1 MSTYLST
8 RSVRVRLSALAGAS
22 ILVAAPALAQDTPAT
37 APANDIVVTGFRAQN
52 RLAIDAKRS
61 SELVAEFLKSDDI
74 GQQPD
79 YNIADSFRRL
89 PGVQTVFDEDEGRY
103 ISVRGLNPSFTIGL
117 FDGAT
122 MATAERGNRQLNL
135 EAIPSTAVASLEV
148 LKSRTPEIE
157 GNAIGGSINLVTR
170 SAFDRPGLYVF
181 GNAFIGT
188 SDSKSVPGLGFGRNS
203 DDGINF
209 RADGTLSTR
218 FGPDGNFGFLVSG
231 SFSRKRRDQE
241 RLLPQVVP
249 VTTPRVDAGTA
260 TTPAGAGTN
269 LLWSNYPNSVDRYG
283 GTAKLE
289 ARPAPGL
296 EASLAYTYFAQDDNE
311 LRHSQQLLNTSG
323 GSFVRFND
331 FPIRKPLHVGQAK
344 LNYKTDDGHDFALRG
359 SYSQATFLEPSNETA
374 FNLIAPAAT
383 FNLGLDAG
391 GFPVLSGTSP
401 RVADPTQYR
410 FTQYRP
416 YEDNSTDKVTEG
428 QFDYGW
434 NRAKGDDGVGIGVGL
449 KYRQTIRDNQRT
461 QNFFN
466 PATGVDLRLSQFN
479 QVENYRPIYADF
491 NQLFVDFQ
499 SFLTYF
505 NANQGNFTRD
515 VVASARQNIGGDW
528 RFRENVG
535 AGYGLVRHKGDRHTI
550 IFGLRYEQTDV
561 AATSVVRRT
570 VAGIDQFTTVTRNN
584 VYEDVLPSVT
594 GQYEITDQLRLRASY
609 FRGVGRPNPNSV
621 AGQELINADDSI
633 SRPNPNLGPR
643 RADSY
648 EASLE
653 YYLPHDLGIVAIA
666 GFHKNIK
673 DEIYTFASQ
682 ETIDGV
688 LRTVSQPRNSEG
700 ARVTGFEANVILNK
714 LNFLPWVFSDFGV
727 SGNVT
732 VLGGTIDIRDATAR
746 RTLDQL
752 PGQANLLANAA
763 VFYERGPL
771 RARLTYS
778 HVGKFRN
785 SVSASTPA
793 NDQTTAAF
801 NQVDAQARIKLFKGV
816 EIIAEARNLTNAARL
831 VLTGPNQDVTRDI
844 NRFGRQYWLGAA
856 FTW

>member
-1 MSTYLST
+1 MNIRRAAL
-8 RSVRVRLSALAGAS
+8 RLSALTGAS
-22 ILVAAPALAQDTPAT
+22 VLAAVPALAQVAPAT
-37 APANDIVVTGFRAQN
+37 DPKEDVVVTGFRAQN
-52 RLAIDAKRS
+52 RLAIDAKKS

-103 ISVRGLNPSFTIGL
+103 VSVRGLNPSYTVGS

-148 LKSRTPEIE
+148 LKSRTPDIE

-170 SAFDRPGLYVF
+170 SAFDRPGFYLF

-188 SDSKSVPGLGFGRNS
+188 SDSQRVPGRGFGRSS
-203 DDGINF
+203 DDGLNF
-209 RADGTLSTR
+209 RADGTLSAR
-218 FGPDGNFGFLVSG
+218 FGPDGMFGILMSG
-231 SFSRKRRDQE
+231 SYSRKRRDQE
-241 RLLPQVVP
+241 RLLPQVVL
-249 VTTPRVDAGTA
+249 VTTPQVGAGPA

-269 LLWSNYPNSVDRYG
+269 LLWSTYPNSVDRYG
-283 GTAKLE
+283 GTVKLE
-289 ARPAPGL
+289 ARPTPGL

-344 LNYKTDDGHDFALRG
+344 LAYQTDNGHDFAARG
-359 SYSQATFLEPSNETA
+359 SYSEATFLEPSNETA
-374 FNLIAPAAT
+374 FNLIAPAAN

-391 GFPVLSGTSP
+391 GFPVLSGTSA
-401 RVADPTQYR
+401 RVADAGQYR

-416 YEDNSTDKVTEG
+416 YLDDSTDKVTEG

-434 NRAKGDDGVGIGVGL
+434 NRAKTDDGFGIGAGF
-449 KYRQTIRDNQRT
+449 KYRRTVRDNQRT

-491 NQLFVDFQ
+491 NQLFLDFQ
-499 SFLTYF
+499 SFLTFF
-505 NANQGNFTRD
+505 NANPGSFVRD
-515 VVASARQNIGGDW
+515 AVASNRQNIGGDW
-528 RFRENVG
+528 RFLEDVG
-535 AGYGLVRHKGDRHTI
+535 AGYGLLRFKSDRFTI
-550 IFGLRYEQTDV
+550 IAGVRYEKTDV

-570 VAGIDQFTTVTRNN
+570 VAGVDQFTTVTRNSS
-584 VYEDVLPSVT
+584 YDDFLPSVT
-594 GQYEITDQLRLRASY
+594 GLFDITYLLRLRAAY
-609 FRGVGRPNPNSV
+609 FKGVGRPNPNSV

-643 RADSY
+643 RADSF

-653 YYLPHDLGIVAIA
+653 YYLPNNLGIIAIA
-666 GFHKNIK
+666 GFHKNVSG
-673 DEIYTFASQ
+673 EIYTFSSQ

-688 LRTVSQPRNSEG
+688 LRTVSQPRNAEG
-700 ARVTGFEANVILNK
+700 AKVTGFEGNVVLNK
-714 LNFLPWVFSDFGV
+714 LSFLPWVLSDLGV

-732 VLGGTIDIRDATAR
+732 VLGGSIDIRDATAR

-752 PGQANLLANAA
+752 PGQASFLANAA
-763 VFYERGPL
+763 IFYERGPV
-771 RARLTYS
+771 RARVTYS
-778 HVGKFRN
+778 HVGRFRS
-785 SVSASTPA
+785 SVSASAPA

-801 NQVDAQARIKLFKGV
+801 NQIDAQARIKLLDGV

-831 VLTGPNQDVTRDI
+831 VLTGPNQDIARDI
-844 NRFGRQYWLGAA
+844 NRFGRQYWLGAT
-856 FTW
+856 FKW

>member
-1 MSTYLST
+1 MTFKNKVLTVFLASTCAACPT
-8 RSVRVRLSALAGAS
+8 FA
-22 ILVAAPALAQDTPAT
+22 VAQEAEEQIT
-37 APANDIVVTGFRAQN
+37 VTGFRAQN
-52 RLAIDAKRS
+52 RLAVQSKRS
-61 SELVAEFLKSDDI
+61 SDLVAEFLKSDDI

-103 ISVRGLNPSFTIGL
+103 VSVRGLNPSYTVGS

-188 SDSKSVPGLGFGRNS
+188 SDSKGVPGRGFGRDG
-203 DDGINF
+203 DDGLNY
-209 RADGTLSTR
+209 RADGTISTR
-218 FGPDGNFGFLVSG
+218 FGPDGMFGILVSG

-249 VTTPRVDAGTA
+249 VTTPQVGAGPA

-289 ARPAPGL
+289 AQPAPGL
-296 EASLAYTYFAQDDNE
+296 EASIAYTYFAQDDNE
-311 LRHSQQLLNTSG
+311 LRQSQQLLNTSG

-344 LNYKTDDGHDFALRG
+344 LDYETDNGHDFALRG

-374 FNLIAPAAT
+374 FNLVAPAVT
-383 FNLGLDAG
+383 FNLGLDG
-391 GFPVLSGTSP
+391 EFPVLTGTSP
-401 RVADPTQYR
+401 RFSDPSQYR

-416 YEDNSTDKVTEG
+416 YEDDSTDKVTEG

-434 NRAKGDDGVGIGVGL
+434 NRAKGDDGLGFGAGF
-449 KYRQTIRDNQRT
+449 KYRQTTRDNQRT

-466 PATGVDLRLSQFN
+466 PAAGVDLRLSQFN
-479 QVENYRPIYADF
+479 QAETYRPIYADF

-499 SFLTYF
+499 SFLTFF
-505 NANQGNFTRD
+505 NANPASFTRD
-515 VVASARQNIGGDW
+515 AVASNRQIIGGDW
-528 RFRENVG
+528 RFKEDVG
-535 AGYGLVRHKGDRHTI
+535 AGYGLIRHKGERHSI
-550 IFGLRYEQTDV
+550 IVGVRYEKTDV
-561 AATSVVRRT
+561 EATSVVRRT
-570 VAGIDQFTTVTRNN
+570 VTGTDQFTTVTRNSG
-584 VYEDVLPSVT
+584 YDDFLPSITGLYDVT
-594 GQYEITDQLRLRASY
+594 DRLRLRAAY
-609 FRGVGRPNPNSV
+609 FKGVGRPNPNSV

-633 SRPNPNLGPR
+633 SRPNPELGPR
-643 RADSY
+643 RADSL
-648 EASLE
+648 EASAE
-653 YYLPHDLGIVAIA
+653 YYLPDELGIVAVA
-666 GFHKNIK
+666 AFHKNIK
-673 DEIYTFASQ
+673 GEIYTFASQ

-700 ARVTGFEANVILNK
+700 AKVTGFEANIVLNK
-714 LNFLPWVFSDFGV
+714 LSFLPWVFSDLGV

-732 VLGGTIDIRDATAR
+732 FLNGKIDIRDATAR
-746 RTLDQL
+746 RSLDQL
-752 PGQANLLANAA
+752 PGQADFLANAA

-801 NQVDAQARIKLFKGV
+801 EQIDAQARIKLLDGV
-816 EIIAEARNLTNAARL
+816 EIIGEARNLTNAARL
-831 VLTGPNQDVTRDI
+831 VLTGPNQNIARDI
-844 NRFGRQYWLGAA
+844 NRFGRQYWLGVT

>member
-1 MSTYLST
+1 MTFKNQAITVLLASTCVAWPT
-8 RSVRVRLSALAGAS
+8 LA
-22 ILVAAPALAQDTPAT
+22 VAQEAEAEEQIT
-37 APANDIVVTGFRAQN
+37 VTGFRAQN
-52 RLAIDAKRS
+52 RLAIESKRS

-103 ISVRGLNPSFTIGL
+103 VSVRGLNPSYTVGS

-188 SDSKSVPGLGFGRNS
+188 SDSKGVPGRGFGRNG
-203 DDGINF
+203 DDGLNY
-209 RADGTLSTR
+209 RADGTISTR
-218 FGPDGNFGFLVSG
+218 FGPDGMFGILVSG

-249 VTTPRVDAGTA
+249 VTTPQVGAGPA
-260 TTPAGAGTN
+260 STPAGAGTN

-289 ARPAPGL
+289 AQPAPGL
-296 EASLAYTYFAQDDNE
+296 EASIAYTYFAQDDNE
-311 LRHSQQLLNTSG
+311 LRQSQQLLNTSG

-344 LNYKTDDGHDFALRG
+344 LDYETDDGHDFALRG
-359 SYSQATFLEPSNETA
+359 AYSQATFLEPSNETA
-374 FNLIAPAAT
+374 FNLVAPAAT
-383 FNLGLDAG
+383 FNLGLDG
-391 GFPVLSGTSP
+391 EFPVLTGTSP
-401 RVADPTQYR
+401 RVGDPSQYR

-416 YEDNSTDKVTEG
+416 YEDDSTDKVTEG

-434 NRAKGDDGVGIGVGL
+434 NRAKSDDGLGFGAGF
-449 KYRQTIRDNQRT
+449 KYRKTIRDNQRT

-466 PATGVDLRLSQFN
+466 PAAGVDLRLSQFN
-479 QVENYRPIYADF
+479 QAETYRPIYADF

-499 SFLTYF
+499 SFLTFF
-505 NANQGNFTRD
+505 NTNPASFTRD
-515 VVASARQNIGGDW
+515 AVASNRQIIGGDW
-528 RFRENVG
+528 RFKEDVG
-535 AGYGLVRHKGDRHTI
+535 AGYGLVRHKGERHLI
-550 IFGLRYEQTDV
+550 IVGVRYEKTDV

-570 VAGIDQFTTVTRNN
+570 VAGTDQFTTVTRNSS
-584 VYEDVLPSVT
+584 YDDFLPSITGLFDVT
-594 GQYEITDQLRLRASY
+594 GRLRLRAAY
-609 FRGVGRPNPNSV
+609 FKGVGRPNPNSV
-621 AGQELINADDSI
+621 AGQELINADESI
-633 SRPNPNLGPR
+633 SRPNPELGPR
-643 RADSY
+643 RADSF
-648 EASLE
+648 EASAE
-653 YYLPHDLGIVAIA
+653 YYLPDELGIVAVA
-666 GFHKNIK
+666 AFHKNIK

-682 ETIDGV
+682 ETIDGIA
-688 LRTVSQPRNSEG
+688 RTVSQPRNSEG
-700 ARVTGFEANVILNK
+700 SKVTGFEANVILNK
-714 LNFLPWVFSDFGV
+714 LSFLPWVFSDLGV
-727 SGNVT
+727 SGNLT
-732 VLGGTIDIRDATAR
+732 FLNGKIDIRDATAR
-746 RTLDQL
+746 RSLDQL
-752 PGQANLLANAA
+752 PGQADFLANAA

-785 SVSASTPA
+785 SVSASAPA

-801 NQVDAQARIKLFKGV
+801 EQIDAQARIKLMDGV
-816 EIIAEARNLTNAARL
+816 EIIGEARNLTNAARL
-831 VLTGPNQDVTRDI
+831 VLTGPNQNIARDI
-844 NRFGRQYWLGAA
+844 NRFGRQYWLGLT

>member
-1 MSTYLST
+1 MTMM
-8 RSVRVRLSALAGAS
+8 RVRARLAALAGAS
-22 ILVAAPALAQDTPAT
+22 VLAATPALAQDTPAT
-37 APANDIVVTGFRAQN
+37 ESTADVVVTGFRAQN

-103 ISVRGLNPSFTIGL
+103 VSVRGLNPSYTVGS

-170 SAFDRPGLYVF
+170 SAFDRAGLYVF

-188 SDSKSVPGLGFGRNS
+188 SDAKGVPGRGFDRTS
-203 DDGINF
+203 DDGLNF

-218 FGPDGNFGFLVSG
+218 FGPDGNYGFLISG

-249 VTTPRVDAGTA
+249 VTTPQVGAGTPA
-260 TTPAGAGTN
+260 TPAGAGTN

-344 LNYKTDDGHDFALRG
+344 LVFETDDGHDFALRG
-359 SYSQATFLEPSNETA
+359 SYSRATFLEPSNETA
-374 FNLIAPAAT
+374 FNLIAPATT
-383 FNLGLDAG
+383 FNLGLDGA
-391 GFPVLSGTSP
+391 FPVLSGTSR
-401 RVADPTQYR
+401 RVSDSTQYR

-416 YEDNSTDKVTEG
+416 YEDDSTDEVTEG

-434 NRAKGDDGVGIGVGL
+434 NRAKGDDGLGIGAGF
-449 KYRQTIRDNQRT
+449 KYRQTARDNDRT

-466 PATGVDLRLSQFN
+466 PATGVDLRLNQFN
-479 QVENYRPIYADF
+479 QAETYRPIYADF

-499 SFLTYF
+499 SFLTFF
-505 NANQGNFTRD
+505 NANASGFVRD
-515 VVASARQNIGGDW
+515 AVASNRQNIGGDW
-528 RFRENVG
+528 RFKEDVS
-535 AGYGLVRHKGDRHTI
+535 AGYGLIRHKGERHTLI
-550 IFGLRYEQTDV
+550 AGVRYEKTGV

-570 VAGIDQFTTVTRNN
+570 VAGADQFTTVTRNSS
-584 VYEDVLPSVT
+584 YDDVLPSVT
-594 GQYEITDQLRLRASY
+594 GLYDITDSLRLRAAY
-609 FRGVGRPNPNSV
+609 FKGVGRPNPSSV
-621 AGQELINADDSI
+621 AGQELINADDTI
-633 SRPNPNLGPR
+633 SRPNPDLGPR
-643 RADSY
+643 RADSF

-653 YYLPHDLGIVAIA
+653 YYMPDNLGIIAVAA
-666 GFHKNIK
+666 FQKNIEG
-673 DEIYTFASQ
+673 EIYTFASQ

-688 LRTVSQPRNSEG
+688 LRTVSQPRNSER
-700 ARVTGFEANVILNK
+700 AKVKGFEANLVFNK
-714 LNFLPWVFSDFGV
+714 LAFLPWVFSDLGL

-732 VLGGTIDIRDATAR
+732 FLDGTIDIRDATAR
-746 RTLDQL
+746 RALDQL
-752 PGQANLLANAA
+752 PGQADFLANAA

-785 SVSASTPA
+785 AVNASSPA
-793 NDQTTAAF
+793 ADQTTAAF
-801 NQVDAQARIKLFKGV
+801 EQFDAQARIRLTDRI
-816 EIIAEARNLTNAARL
+816 EIIGEARNLTNAARL
-831 VLTGPNQDVTRDI
+831 VLTGPNQDIARDI
-844 NRFGRQYWLGAA
+844 NRFGRQYWLGAT